1 MAEQIDTLCRESL
14 TARQLAIAKKQYMG
28 QLAIAMESR
37 EAYMLGNGKSFLIY
51 NEIEP
56 VEKVYER
63 IAAITRDQIAEIAND
78 VFGRTST
85 LIYK

>member
-28 QLAIAMESR
+28 QMAIAMESR

-63 IAAITRDQIAEIAND
+63 INAITRDQIAEIAND
-78 VFGRTST
+78 IFGRTST

>member
-1 MAEQIDTLCRESL
+1 MIVIAEGIVLGEPMRGIDLL
-14 TARQLAIAKKQYMG
+14 LGIGAR
-28 QLAIAMESR
+28 AMESR

-63 IAAITRDQIAEIAND
+63 INAITRDQIAEIAND
-78 VFGRTST
+78 IFGRTST